1 MEKKRI
7 MDILGIQ
14 RLVRA
19 DQYEYTVHADVE
31 RKADDLTFEEVE
43 NAILS
48 REILEQYPDTGRGE
62 SCLILGFAHNIP
74 IHVVCGWRNQ
84 KVSIIT
90 VYVPKPPKF
99 VTPWKRR
106 PKNEKQ

>member
-1 MEKKRI
+1 M
-7 MDILGIQ
+7 MDIFEIQ

-19 DQYEYTVHADVE
+19 DQYEYTLHADIE
-31 RKADDLTFEEVE
+31 RKADDLTLAEIH
-43 NAILS
+43 NAVLS
-48 REILEQYPDTGRGE
+48 GQILEYYPDKGRGE
-62 SCLILGFAHNIP
+62 SCLILGFSHNIP
-74 IHVVCGWRNQ
+74 IHIVCGWRRN

-106 PKNEKQ
+106 NQIEK